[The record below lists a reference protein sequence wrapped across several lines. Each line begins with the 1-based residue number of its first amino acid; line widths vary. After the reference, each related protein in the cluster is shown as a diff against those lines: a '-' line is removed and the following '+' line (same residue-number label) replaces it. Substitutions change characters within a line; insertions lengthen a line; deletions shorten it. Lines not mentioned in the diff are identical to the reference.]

1 MTDCLVC
8 SALREQVSMLQ
19 EMLRAERV
27 EKQEVLRQLVE
38 MATLRLRP
46 PTLKPGEKREP
57 PIMSPSVARATLSDR
72 PTEAEIEAMYPST
85 PAADRR
91 DIEAQ
96 FTQPGS

>member
-1 MTDCLVC
+1 
-8 SALREQVSMLQ
+8 MLQ

-27 EKQEVLRQLVE
+27 EKQHVLDQLVE

-46 PTLKPGEKREP
+46 PVLKPGEKRDP
-57 PIMSPSVARATLSDR
+57 PIMSPAVARATLSDR
-72 PTEAEIEAMYPST
+72 PTPAEIEAMYPSE

-96 FTQPGS
+96 FSQTGS